1 MLDMSIHLLY
11 FQHIIWYW
19 NITVLCDWW
28 LLQNKLGSGIPVWSD
43 LTISDGLKYISGS
56 YKIAMVY
63 SGDSAP
69 MLVLE
74 NKHSYSWDI
83 CISASEVSSGVAF
96 YSYDDIAQAFSNY
109 GVSIYDMG
117 QLHIFTSNYTEIY
130 EVYASPVWYYN
141 IITIQVK

>member
-1 MLDMSIHLLY
+1 MR
-11 FQHIIWYW
+11 
-19 NITVLCDWW
+19 
-28 LLQNKLGSGIPVWSD
+28 SGIPAWSD

-63 SGDSAP
+63 NGDSAP

-96 YSYDDIAQAFSNY
+96 YSYDTLHKLSATTEYMRLRSDI
-109 GVSIYDMG
+109 
-117 QLHIFTSNYTEIY
+117 TT
-130 EVYASPVWYYN
+130 
-141 IITIQVK
+141 

>member
-1 MLDMSIHLLY
+1 M
-11 FQHIIWYW
+11 
-19 NITVLCDWW
+19 
-28 LLQNKLGSGIPVWSD
+28 GSDIPVWSD

-63 SGDSAP
+63 SGDNST

-96 YSYDDIAQAFSNY
+96 YSYDDIAQAFNNY
-109 GVSIYDMG
+109 GVS

-130 EVYASPVWYYN
+130 GVYAAPV
-141 IITIQVK
+141 

>member
-1 MLDMSIHLLY
+1 M
-11 FQHIIWYW
+11 
-19 NITVLCDWW
+19 
-28 LLQNKLGSGIPVWSD
+28 GSDIPVWSD

-69 MLVLE
+69 ILVLE
-74 NKHSYSWDI
+74 NKYSYSWDI
-83 CISASEVSSGVAF
+83 CISASEVSSEVAF

-109 GVSIYDMG
+109 GVS

-130 EVYASPVWYYN
+130 GVYAAPV
-141 IITIQVK
+141 

>member
-1 MLDMSIHLLY
+1 M
-11 FQHIIWYW
+11 
-19 NITVLCDWW
+19 
-28 LLQNKLGSGIPVWSD
+28 GSVIPVWSD

-56 YKIAMVY
+56 YKIAIVY

-74 NKHSYSWDI
+74 NKYSYSWDI
-83 CISASEVSSGVAF
+83 CIGASEVSSGVTF
-96 YSYDDIAQAFSNY
+96 YSYDDIAQSFSNY

-130 EVYASPVWYYN
+130 EVYAAPV
-141 IITIQVK
+141 

>member
-1 MLDMSIHLLY
+1 M
-11 FQHIIWYW
+11 
-19 NITVLCDWW
+19 
-28 LLQNKLGSGIPVWSD
+28 GSGIPAWSA
-43 LTISDGLKYISGS
+43 LTISDGLKHISGS
-56 YKIAMVY
+56 YKIAIVY

-96 YSYDDIAQAFSNY
+96 YSYDDIAQSFSNY

-117 QLHIFTSNYTEIY
+117 QLHIFASNYTEIY
-130 EVYASPVWYYN
+130 GVYAA
-141 IITIQVK
+141 QV

>member
-1 MLDMSIHLLY
+1 M
-11 FQHIIWYW
+11 
-19 NITVLCDWW
+19 
-28 LLQNKLGSGIPVWSD
+28 GSVIPVWSA
-43 LTISDGLKYISGS
+43 LTISDGLKYISDN

-74 NKHSYSWDI
+74 NKYSYSWDI

-130 EVYASPVWYYN
+130 GVYSA
-141 IITIQVK
+141 QV

>member
-1 MLDMSIHLLY
+1 MSIHLLY

-19 NITVLCDWW
+19 SITVLCDWW

-109 GVSIYDMG
+109 GVSIYDIG

-130 EVYASPVWYYN
+130 EVYAAPVWYYN

>member
-1 MLDMSIHLLY
+1 M
-11 FQHIIWYW
+11 
-19 NITVLCDWW
+19 
-28 LLQNKLGSGIPVWSD
+28 GSVIPVWSA
-43 LTISDGLKYISGS
+43 LTISDGLKNISDN

-74 NKHSYSWDI
+74 NKYSYSWDI

-130 EVYASPVWYYN
+130 GVYAA
-141 IITIQVK
+141 QV